1 MIWKRIQNVVVKEWE
16 TTFRSANSALL
27 VTLLPLLITGQ
38 ALLYIYLVLRFAGAD
53 ALVNTVL
60 QVGVHKFEALMPAM
74 ASLSTLDQFQVFFYL
89 QFPVYLLLIP
99 AMIAN
104 SMATFGIVEEKQTRT
119 LEPLLATPVR
129 TWELLFGKALAG
141 AIPAV
146 VMSWV
151 CAGLFL
157 IGVVLLGSS
166 HLLRFV
172 LTSSWFISLLLLV
185 PGVTVLSFLLGV
197 IASSRAKDAKGAQN
211 LAVVIVLPI
220 LGLVVVQL
228 VGLAVFTPLLL
239 LLVAAAIVALDA
251 VTLRGAV
258 RLFQRESILVNWK

>member
-1 MIWKRIQNVVVKEWE
+1 MAWKRIQNVIVKEWE
-16 TTFRSANSALL
+16 TTFRSANSALF

-53 ALVNTVL
+53 ALMSTIL
-60 QVGVHKFEALMPAM
+60 QTGVEKLEGSMPAL
-74 ASLSTLDQFQVFFYL
+74 AGLSTIEKFQVFFFL

-104 SMATFGIVEEKQTRT
+104 SFATFSIVEEKQTHT

-129 TWELLFGKALAG
+129 TWELLLGKALAG

-146 VMSWV
+146 VMSWL

-157 IGVVLLGSS
+157 LGAAWIGSARLLIY
-166 HLLRFV
+166 V
-172 LTSSWFISLLLLV
+172 LTSSWFISLFLLV
-185 PGVTVLSFLLGV
+185 PLVTVLSFLLGV
-197 IASSRAKDAKGAQN
+197 IASSRARDAKSAQN

-228 VGLAVFTPLLL
+228 VGLAVLTPLLL
-239 LLVAAAIVALDA
+239 LLIAAAIGALDA

-258 RLFQRESILVNWK
+258 ALFQRESILVNWK

>member
-1 MIWKRIQNVVVKEWE
+1 
-16 TTFRSANSALL
+16 
-27 VTLLPLLITGQ
+27 
-38 ALLYIYLVLRFAGAD
+38 
-53 ALVNTVL
+53 
-60 QVGVHKFEALMPAM
+60 
-74 ASLSTLDQFQVFFYL
+74 
-89 QFPVYLLLIP
+89 
-99 AMIAN
+99 MIAN

-129 TWELLFGKALAG
+129 TWELLLGKALAG
-141 AIPAV
+141 AVPAI

-197 IASSRAKDAKGAQN
+197 IASSRARDAKSAQN

-239 LLVAAAIVALDA
+239 VLVAAAIVVLDA